1 MAIPT
6 PEPGLVI
13 SYSFLWTDEAAA
25 GHAEGRKTRPCAI
38 VLVLVPADNAGG
50 APRVYVA
57 PITHSAPSDPEVT
70 VEIPMAVKRHLGLDQ
85 DRSWVVLE
93 ELNSFVWP
101 GYDLRQIPGKP
112 GEYVYGPLPPRF
124 FATLRDRFAAL
135 HRARAVKST
144 QR

>member
-1 MAIPT
+1 MAIPA

-13 SYSFLWTDEAAA
+13 AYSFLWSDEAAE

-38 VLVLVPADNAGG
+38 VLVLVPADDTDG
-50 APRVYVA
+50 APGVYVA
-57 PITHSAPSDPEVT
+57 PITHSMPHDPQVA

-85 DRSWVVLE
+85 ERSWVVLE

-101 GYDLRQIPGKP
+101 GYDLRQIPGVP

-124 FATLRDRFAAL
+124 FETLRDRFTAL
-135 HRARAVKST
+135 YKARAIRST
-144 QR
+144 AR

>member
-13 SYSFLWTDEAAA
+13 SYSFLWSDEAAE

-57 PITHSAPSDPEVT
+57 PITHSAPPDSEVA
-70 VEIPMAVKRHLGLDQ
+70 VEIPLAVKRHLGLDQ
-85 DRSWVVLE
+85 ERSWVVLD
-93 ELNSFVWP
+93 ELNAFAWP
-101 GYDLRQIPGKP
+101 GYDLRQIPGVP

-124 FATLRDRFAAL
+124 FETLRDRFTAL
-135 HRARAVKST
+135 YKARAIRST
-144 QR
+144 AR

>member
-1 MAIPT
+1 
-6 PEPGLVI
+6 
-13 SYSFLWTDEAAA
+13 
-25 GHAEGRKTRPCAI
+25 
-38 VLVLVPADNAGG
+38 VLVLVPADNAGD

-57 PITHSAPSDPEVT
+57 PITHGAPSDPEVT

-112 GEYVYGPLPPRF
+112 GDYVYGPLPPRF

-135 HRARAVKST
+135 HKARAIKST
-144 QR
+144 KR